1 LQNNESIVPPN
12 VIEDCGLQKKGIT
25 PPNIID
31 NFDFHK
37 KEGMFMQDNVMK
49 ACAKCTMPKHDFH
62 NDAHMST

>member
-1 LQNNESIVPPN
+1 LWFAK
-12 VIEDCGLQKKGIT
+12 KKGIT

-37 KEGMFMQDNVMK
+37 KDGIFMQDD
-49 ACAKCTMPKHDFH
+49 AKCTMPKHDFH